1 MRLLS
6 EEELHT
12 ATARELYGWDRR
24 EYFAVDA
31 KNYWAIHY
39 RSRLDAILRAISDFV
54 PAGGSV
60 LDIGC
65 AQATASIL
73 LAERGF
79 KVTAVEARPESIEY
93 AKLRVE
99 FGDITFLCMDA
110 TRLSLN
116 GEFDAV
122 LLGEV
127 LEHVPRPG
135 TLIQQCRGMLRR
147 GGMIVITTPNGLS
160 PHNWLLASYDPRTME
175 APSRADLPS
184 GLGGRGTHLF
194 CFRPKQ
200 LRDLVIRNGLTI
212 ERQQLLNSYVINP
225 IGLHRILPLRVAG
238 RLNRFFSR
246 IPLLASYAT
255 MTQFLV
261 ARKP

>member
-1 MRLLS
+1 MRVPS
-6 EEELHT
+6 EQELHT
-12 ATARELYGWDRR
+12 ATARVLYRWDRR
-24 EYFAVDA
+24 EYFAMDA
-31 KNYWAIHY
+31 KHYWAIHY
-39 RSRLDAILRAISDFV
+39 RNRLGAIVRAISDFV
-54 PAGGSV
+54 PTGGSV
-60 LDIGC
+60 LDVGC

-79 KVTAVEARPESIEY
+79 KVTAVEAQPESIEY

-110 TRLSLN
+110 TRLALN

-135 TLIQQCRGMLRR
+135 TLIQQCRDMLRR

-160 PHNWLLASYDPRTME
+160 PHNWLLASYDPLME

-184 GLGGRGTHLF
+184 GLGGRETHLF
-194 CFRPKQ
+194 CFRPNQ
-200 LRDLVIRNGLTI
+200 LRNLVIRSGLMI
-212 ERQQLLNSYVINP
+212 ERHELLNSYVINP
-225 IGLHRILPLRVAG
+225 IGLHRILPVRVAEQ
-238 RLNRFFSR
+238 LNGSFSR
-246 IPLLASYAT
+246 IPLLASCTT

>member
-1 MRLLS
+1 MRLPS

-12 ATARELYGWDRR
+12 AGARTLRRWDLR
-24 EYFAVDA
+24 EYSAVDVRY
-31 KNYWAIHY
+31 YWSIHY
-39 RSRLDAILRAISDFV
+39 RNRLDTILRAMSDLV

-79 KVTAVEARPESIEY
+79 HVTAVEANLESIEY
-93 AKLRVE
+93 AKLRVQ
-99 FGDITFLCMDA
+99 FGKISFICADA
-110 TRLSLN
+110 TRLSLRAH
-116 GEFDAV
+116 FDAI

-135 TLIQQCRGMLRR
+135 TLMRSCRDMLRR
-147 GGMIVITTPNGLS
+147 GGVMVITTPNGLS
-160 PHNWLLASYDPRTME
+160 PHNWLLPTYDSEKME
-175 APSRADLPS
+175 TPDRENLPS
-184 GLGGRGTHLF
+184 GLGGRETHLF
-194 CFRPKQ
+194 CMRPSQ
-200 LRDLVIRNGLTI
+200 LRNLVRNSGLVI
-212 ERQQLLNSYVINP
+212 ERYDLLNSYIINP
-225 IGLHRILPLRVAG
+225 LGLHRILPLSTAE
-238 RLNRFFSR
+238 RLNRWFSQL
-246 IPLLASYAT
+246 PLLATVTT